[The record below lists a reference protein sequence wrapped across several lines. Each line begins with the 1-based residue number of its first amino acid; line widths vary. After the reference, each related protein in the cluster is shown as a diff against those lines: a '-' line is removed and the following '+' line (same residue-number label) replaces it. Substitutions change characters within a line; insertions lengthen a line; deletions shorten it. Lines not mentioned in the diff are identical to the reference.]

1 MLKKRPEL
9 LILLVAVVG
18 IGILYFSSIIKPVSY
33 KDVGKY
39 VGQTKRVDLQVA
51 KTSGGLGEAVTL
63 YSTLNDSDFKL
74 IIPKSKLTSFPKN
87 PELYYR
93 GKHLRVNG
101 LIEHI
106 GSAYQMT
113 LNNKSQIEEVRK

>member
-18 IGILYFSSIIKPVSY
+18 IGVLYLSSLFKPVSY

-39 VGQTKRVDLQVA
+39 VGQTKRVDLEVA
-51 KTSGGLGEAVTL
+51 KTTGGLGEAVTL
-63 YSTLNDSDFKL
+63 YSTLNDNDFRL
-74 IIPKSKLTSFPKN
+74 IIPKSKLTSFPKT
-87 PELYYR
+87 PELYYK

-101 LIEHI
+101 LIEHV
-106 GSAYQMT
+106 SSYYQMT
-113 LNNKSQIEEVRK
+113 LNSRSQVEVLRK